1 MYKRIRWQ
9 RIPHTLQ
16 VAAVSLCL
24 LVPTGAFT
32 EENTQTEQNTSS
44 NDSIQV
50 VVTASRGVAQD
61 PLSVPQSVTSI
72 SKEELASGVVK
83 DLDDAI
89 RRVPG
94 VSLAPAEGNP
104 NYWQEGF
111 SIRGLGAQRVLT
123 LTDGIRQ
130 AGQGIGYGGGNL
142 SLYDP
147 MSVERIEILK
157 GPASVLY
164 GTDAFGGVLNIITRN
179 PKRRTEAGANGGIRY
194 EFDSSYDSNRVGGYF
209 DFGDEDFGVVF
220 GSSWGDFNLPNLP
233 DDEDPTGGS
242 YKNLGLWGKA
252 EFYVDNDT
260 TFRVLLNNN
269 NNEDVL
275 VADYITP
282 FPIATFPP
290 PGSSAMVPAPLLFS
304 FPEYG
309 RYMAGAEL
317 EMANLSGGWDSF
329 KTGVYWQ
336 QIYREFHRTSAF
348 YPMGSPGFAG
358 PPLFFDPSATLDSA
372 SVDTDDTIDTIEWQT
387 QARKTIGDHSLVF
400 GLDLGMDVAD
410 QSENETITT
419 LAVAGVGP
427 VMGIPSTSSSRKRVD
442 ASQLRVGVYAQDTW
456 DLAPFEITPGVRVDV
471 YSVDNDISGYDDS
484 EVGASGSLGT
494 VYHVDENRSAYLTL
508 ATGYRAPDLG
518 ERFQRGIVNLGVPS
532 VVLGKEDLDPERSW
546 TAETGWKQRCNNFQ
560 FEAAAYVNEIK
571 DYIGTEALGFVD
583 GFATDVY
590 NNLGSVT
597 LYGGE
602 MGGELDIHDS
612 LSIYANINRTWTK
625 DETKIDVL
633 NWAFNYGINL
643 AVPIYEGIFQELV
656 TSLNFRSVLESEDRT
671 TTAGGGRDTYDAGS
685 FTVVDLNM
693 NLDLSET
700 TLGDASLIFGI
711 HNLFDR
717 SYEEP
722 FFPRL
727 QPERSVYAGVQLDF

>member
-1 MYKRIRWQ
+1 G
-9 RIPHTLQ
+9 
-16 VAAVSLCL
+16 SS
-24 LVPTGAFT
+24 
-32 EENTQTEQNTSS
+32 SS

-72 SKEELASGVVK
+72 SKEDLETGVTK
-83 DLDDAI
+83 DLDEAI

-123 LTDGIRQ
+123 LTDGVRQ

-147 MSVERIEILK
+147 LSVERIEILK

-164 GTDAFGGVLNIITRN
+164 GTDAFGGVLNIITRS
-179 PKRRTEAGANGGIRY
+179 PQRRTEAGANGGIRY
-194 EFDSSYDSNRVGGYF
+194 EFDASYDANRVGGYF
-209 DFGDEDFGVVF
+209 DFGDKDYGVIL
-220 GSSWGDFNLPNLP
+220 GSSWGDFGLPNIPGDEAP
-233 DDEDPTGGS
+233 DNGS

-252 EFYVDNDT
+252 EFYIDNDT
-260 TFRVLLNNN
+260 TFRILTNNN
-269 NNEDVL
+269 NNKDVL
-275 VADYITP
+275 VADSIIP

-290 PGSSAMVPAPLLFS
+290 PGASVLVPTPLHFS

-317 EMANLSGGWDSF
+317 EMNNLSGTWDSL
-329 KTGVYWQ
+329 KTGFYWQ
-336 QIYREFHRTSAF
+336 QVYREFNRTSSF
-348 YPMGSPGFAG
+348 YPLGSPGFAG
-358 PPLFFDPSATLDSA
+358 PPLFFDPAATLDS
-372 SVDTDDTIDTIEWQT
+372 STVKTDDTIDTIEWQT
-387 QARKTIGDHSLVF
+387 QARKTLGDHAIVV
-400 GLDLGMDVAD
+400 GVDIGMDIAD
-410 QSENETITT
+410 QAEDETLMTV
-419 LAVAGVGP
+419 AMAGVGP
-427 VMGIPSTSSSRKRVD
+427 VSGPSSTSSRKRVD
-442 ASQLRVGVYAQDTW
+442 ANQLRVGTYVQDTW
-456 DLAPFEITPGVRVDV
+456 NLDPFEVIPGVRLDM
-471 YSVDNDISGYDDS
+471 YSVENDISGYDKS
-484 EVGASGSLGT
+484 ELGASGSLGT
-494 VYHVDENRSAYLTL
+494 VYHVDEDRSAYLTL

-532 VVLGKEDLDPERSW
+532 VILGKEDLDPERSW
-546 TAETGWKQRCNNFQ
+546 SAEAGWKQRCNNFQ
-560 FEAAAYVNEIK
+560 FEAATYVNEIK

-602 MGGELDIHDS
+602 VGGQYELTDS
-612 LSIYANINRTWTK
+612 LSLYGNVNRTWTK
-625 DETKIDVL
+625 DDTKIDVL
-633 NWAFNYGINL
+633 NWAFNYGVT
-643 AVPIYEGIFQELV
+643 AVLPIYEGLFQELV
-656 TSLNFRSVLESEDRT
+656 TSLNFRSILESEDKT
-671 TTAGGGRDTYDAGS
+671 TTAGGGRATYNAGG
-685 FTVVDLNM
+685 FTVADLNL
-693 NLDLSET
+693 NLGLSESSV
-700 TLGDASLIFGI
+700 GDASLIFGI

-722 FFPRL
+722 FFPQL
-727 QPERSVYAGVQLDF
+727 QPERSVYAGFQLDF